1 MDQSSSPDRQ
11 TEHPKSPRRRR
22 PQTATTIAGMSLVA
36 AIVAIGLGYWQV
48 NEINREMLRVSTE
61 IAQLR
66 VSLDLYARGRPAN
79 ADTAETLAALADRL
93 AALEQAPIVPAAA
106 AAPVAAAPALP
117 AVTESGEDCLPP
129 GMRLLVAMGDNYAIC
144 GQPASIEVGMVDDG
158 YITLVDGTTIPSG
171 GSMPLPESACTVA
184 VTSSGDEGLTGYAEI
199 RVSC

>member
-1 MDQSSSPDRQ
+1 LDQSSSPDRE
-11 TEHPKSPRRRR
+11 TEDPKSPRRRR
-22 PQTATTIAGMSLVA
+22 PRTATTIAGMSLAA
-36 AIVAIGLGYWQV
+36 AIVAIGIGYWQV
-48 NEINREMLRVSTE
+48 TEINREMLRISTE

-93 AALEQAPIVPAAA
+93 AVLEQAPSVPD

-171 GSMPLPESACTVA
+171 GSMPLPQSACTVA